1 MIDYK
6 YFTDFQ
12 KHIYKEYGYMLDK
25 LNPSTSFWYFNARD
39 GKKEYR
45 SIYSHNYYLQYAKRF
60 QEKRHTS
67 LKILELGVYHG
78 YSLLLW
84 QKYFPNADIYGIDID
99 LSSSFRG
106 KTPKELLK
114 DKERIHLFEFDACD
128 KKKVDEF
135 VKENGADFDIII
147 EDGSHLGHHQ
157 ILSTFFYLPLLKKDG
172 IMVIEDIGLNYE
184 ADNKEF
190 MIKNDNGTS
199 MPIYEYFMLNYKEI
213 KENVKHKLFPLT
225 LDKDHINLLEQINI
239 DWEAPVNK
247 KVQFDDMDLQGR
259 TLYTDFLGNSKLAF
273 LTYKNKS

>member
-1 MIDYK
+1 MIDYNF
-6 YFTDFQ
+6 FTDFQ
-12 KHIYKEYGYMLDK
+12 KELYYEHGYMLDK
-25 LNPSTSFWYFNARD
+25 LNNTTNFWYINNITGQKTYKD
-39 GKKEYR
+39 
-45 SIYSHNYYLQYAKRF
+45 IYAHNYYLQYAEKFESKRM
-60 QEKRHTS
+60 S
-67 LKILELGVYHG
+67 ALKVLEIGVHHG

-84 QKYFPNADIYGIDID
+84 ERYFPNAQIYGIDID
-99 LSSSFRG
+99 LSHTSRG

-114 DKERIHLFEFDACD
+114 DKERIQLFEFDACD

-135 VKENGADFDIII
+135 IKEHGGEFDIII

-225 LDKDHINLLEQINI
+225 LEKEHINLLQQINI

-247 KVQFDDMDLQGR
+247 KVQFDDMDMQGR

-273 LTYKNKS
+273 LTYKNKL